1 MKNSVF
7 LMFCFTLLFFLIMS
21 EGYPA
26 SVKDQISFGAL
37 MAKKGNWKEAIF
49 RWEKALKHDPENYR
63 LHNNIAVAYE
73 ALGKYEKADK
83 AYQLALKYGK
93 NNKRIQENYNLF
105 RKLYVPQKSKEKTTD
120 QESQD
125 PTR

>member
-1 MKNSVF
+1 
-7 LMFCFTLLFFLIMS
+7 
-21 EGYPA
+21 
-26 SVKDQISFGAL
+26 

-49 RWEKALKHDPENYR
+49 RWEKALRHDPENYR

-105 RKLYVPQKSKEKTTD
+105 RKLYATHKSKEKTTD
-120 QESQD
+120 QENQGL
-125 PTR
+125 TR

>member
-1 MKNSVF
+1 MKKFAF
-7 LMFCFTLLFFLIMS
+7 LTISFTLLFFLMMN
-21 EGYPA
+21 EGYTA
-26 SVKDQISFGAL
+26 SVKEQISFGAL

-49 RWEKALKHDPENYR
+49 RWEKALKKDTENYR

-83 AYQLALKYGK
+83 FYQLALKYGK
-93 NNKRIQENYNLF
+93 NNKRILENYNLF
-105 RKLYVPQKSKEKTTD
+105 RKLYAPQKSEEKTTD
-120 QESQD
+120 QGSQG